1 MTKKAEIITFGC
13 RLNIYESEILKQGVK
28 EHKIKDTAIFNSC
41 AVTSESVRQ
50 VKQSIRKRK
59 REFPNEKIIVTGCAA
74 QVEPETF
81 ANMDEVDLVSGNI
94 EKRNIKN
101 IISNKVNQKKIE
113 VQNIMETK
121 QSLNGLI
128 DGYDNRSR
136 AFVEIQNGCDH
147 RCTFCIIPFGR
158 GNSVS
163 KSVKNIINEIN
174 LMIEKGH
181 KEIVLTG
188 VDIASWGHDLDVK
201 SNLGFLV
208 KKILQG
214 SPNLTRLKLSSM
226 DVIGFDEELLEII
239 ATDKRILPHIHLSLQ
254 AGDNMILKRMKRRH
268 SRDDAINLCNSIREK
283 RPEVAFGAD
292 LITGFPTETDE
303 MFLNTLNIVDEC
315 GLDWLHVFPFS
326 PRPGT
331 PAAKMPQNDKAIS
344 KQRAK
349 ILREKGEKIKR
360 NHLENLIGK
369 EIEVFI
375 EKNNTGHTNQF
386 APVKLEENYEPGTSI
401 IAHINQSDNNFVYGK
416 SAN

>member
-74 QVEPETF
+74 QIEPETF

-94 EKRNIKN
+94 EKINIKN

>member
-74 QVEPETF
+74 QIEPETF
-81 ANMDEVDLVSGNI
+81 ANMNEVDLVSGNI

-101 IISNKVNQKKIE
+101 IISNEVNQKKIE

-292 LITGFPTETDE
+292 LITGFPTETNE

>member
-74 QVEPETF
+74 QIEPETF
-81 ANMDEVDLVSGNI
+81 ANMNEVDLVSGNI

-349 ILREKGEKIKR
+349 ILREKGEKIKK